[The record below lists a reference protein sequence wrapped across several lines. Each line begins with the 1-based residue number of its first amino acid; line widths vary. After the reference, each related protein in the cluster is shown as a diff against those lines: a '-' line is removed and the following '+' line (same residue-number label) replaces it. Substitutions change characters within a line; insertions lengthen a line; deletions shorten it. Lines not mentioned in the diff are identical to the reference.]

1 MLQASAVPRSR
12 SPRSAALPA
21 MSSDT
26 QYEDTVSSR
35 VLDDIK
41 RRLLSAFRGAPAR
54 CELAQTSSLSRN
66 ARVDEELR
74 RAQIDGAISWV
85 RTELLEMRCQDRQLA
100 RTLLELNS
108 EIQVLR
114 REQELRARSPP
125 ARTAAI
131 QNRAGSAVGT
141 AGKEY
146 T

>member
-41 RRLLSAFRGAPAR
+41 RRLLSAFRGAPAP
-54 CELAQTSSLSRN
+54 CELAQTSSLSRS

-114 REQELRARSPP
+114 REQELRAGSPP
-125 ARTAAI
+125 ARTAGI
-131 QNRAGSAVGT
+131 Q
-141 AGKEY
+141 K
-146 T
+146 

>member
-1 MLQASAVPRSR
+1 
-12 SPRSAALPA
+12 
-21 MSSDT
+21 MSSGDT

-41 RRLLSAFRGAPAR
+41 RRLLSAFRGAPAP
-54 CELAQTSSLSRN
+54 CELAQPSSLSRN

-108 EIQVLR
+108 EIQELR
-114 REQELRARSPP
+114 REQELRTFSGGRPPP
-125 ARTAAI
+125 ARPAGVK
-131 QNRAGSAVGT
+131 QSRAGAAVGT